1 MTHSFRGF
9 PPLGVGAV
17 ALGPERSEHM
27 PGGVHSEQI
36 PSIRNRREKERG
48 EEIRVCQSSL
58 KAYSPKTRPPQAP
71 SLKGLTTSNWC
82 HAGESSFKK
91 WSFRGQP

>member
-27 PGGVHSEQI
+27 PGGSTLSKSLQLGTEE
-36 PSIRNRREKERG
+36 RRG
-48 EEIRVCQSSL
+48 GEIRVCQSSL

-71 SLKGLTTSNWC
+71 SLKGLTTSDQC
-82 HAGESSFKK
+82 HAGESSFNK